1 MIRNTISLAVLSIAF
16 SAPILAAEPR
26 ISSQQQIP
34 AVNVP
39 RNTAIQYVGFI
50 AFGRELQD
58 LRESRRIP
66 VSQFVTMSQDANTIV
81 LDTRSKAA
89 YDAVHVSG
97 AIHLNFSDF
106 TDDKLLKTIPS
117 KQTRILIYCNNNFV
131 DDAESPNDEAN
142 AKITRTKEDQPD
154 VLEGFTDKRPRFALN
169 IPTFINLHGYGYKN
183 VYELADRLRVSDARL
198 RLEGKSINTND
209 N

>member
-1 MIRNTISLAVLSIAF
+1 MIRNAISVAVLAITF
-16 SAPILAAEPR
+16 SEPTMADEPE
-26 ISSQQQIP
+26 INSQLQMP

-39 RNTAIQYVGFI
+39 RNAAIQYGGFL

-66 VSQFVTMSQDANTIV
+66 VSQFVTMSQDPNSIV

-106 TDDKLLKTIPS
+106 TDDKLLKAIPS

-142 AKITRTKEDQPD
+142 AKSTRTKEVRPD
-154 VLEGFTDKRPRFALN
+154 VLEGFTDKLPRFALN

-198 RLEGKSINTND
+198 RLVGKSINTND